1 MITLKN
7 ILDVAEPALKL
18 AALKGYSVDNEINFS
33 INHRLTRCLGRFL
46 VKPIYVNGDEK
57 EVYIIE
63 VTSLYYDVCPEFI
76 DTVLHE
82 VAHFIAYTNFD
93 DMSHSKQWKQIA
105 IDLGADPY
113 ATAFV
118 DSTKIAAPKKRQ
130 KMRAQCVCSRT
141 VYRVN
146 SITKLQ
152 VQKKMIKCPACKI
165 RKLYLTMSDI

>member
-1 MITLKN
+1 MITLQN
-7 ILDVAEPALKL
+7 ILDVAVPALKL
-18 AALKGYSVDNEINFS
+18 AALKGYSVDNDIFFS

-46 VKPIYVNGDEK
+46 VKPIYVDGE
-57 EVYIIE
+57 EQEEFFIE

-82 VAHFIAYTNFD
+82 IAHFIAYTNFD
-93 DMSHSKQWKQIA
+93 DLLHSKQWKQIA

-130 KMRAQCVCSRT
+130 KMRAQCVCNDT
-141 VYRVN
+141 VYKIN
-146 SITKLQ
+146 SLTKLQ
-152 VQKKMIKCPACKI
+152 IQKKMIKCPECKI
-165 RKLYLTMSDI
+165 RKLYLIMSDI